1 MPREKIVRCM
11 DEVSPWSRLGVSEMN
26 VESVDSVSE
35 LVALKDHVFELS
47 KLVMSLQSRVQVLEL
62 SNTEVV
68 ENVFS
73 LVSKEELGIEEPLV
87 TVEDHEELMKEN
99 EVVVIKSGF
108 TAPTPSALAEIRNAV
123 EKESEPVGRLQ
134 TESSDEV
141 VEEKEFGE
149 KYTTAI
155 TMAALITDY
164 INEHGAV
171 LNNQV
176 KRRIYTPN
184 DLDVTTTDKQ
194 LLKELIESND
204 TIFSATKLDSFR
216 TLYFIGE
223 DAGVEYEKSYGQKS
237 S

>member
-1 MPREKIVRCM
+1 M
-11 DEVSPWSRLGVSEMN
+11 DEVSPWSRLGASEVN
-26 VESVDSVSE
+26 VESVDSISE
-35 LVALKDHVFELS
+35 LVALKDQMFELS
-47 KLVMSLQSRVQVLEL
+47 KLVMSLQNRVQGLEL
-62 SNTEVV
+62 SNNELV
-68 ENVFS
+68 ENAFS
-73 LVSKEELGIEEPLV
+73 LVSKEELGIEDPVV
-87 TVEDHEELMKEN
+87 TAEDYEAAMKEN

-108 TAPTPSALAEIRNAV
+108 TAPTPTALAEIRDVV
-123 EKESEPVGRLQ
+123 ETESEPIGRPLL
-134 TESSDEV
+134 ELSDEV

-149 KYTTAI
+149 KYATAV
-155 TMAALITDY
+155 TMATLITTY

-194 LLKELIESND
+194 LLKELIERNE
-204 TIFSATKLDSFR
+204 TAFSATKLDSFR

-223 DAGVEYEKSYGQKS
+223 DAGVEYERSYGQKS

>member
-1 MPREKIVRCM
+1 M
-11 DEVSPWSRLGVSEMN
+11 DEVSPWSRLGASEVN
-26 VESVDSVSE
+26 VESVDSVDSVSE
-35 LVALKDHVFELS
+35 LIALKDQVFELS
-47 KLVMSLQSRVQVLEL
+47 KLVMTLQSRVQGLEL
-62 SNTEVV
+62 SNTDLV
-68 ENVFS
+68 ENAFS
-73 LVSKEELGIEEPLV
+73 LVSKEELGIEEPVV
-87 TVEDHEELMKEN
+87 TAEDYQVAMKEN

-108 TAPTPSALAEIRNAV
+108 TAPTPTILAEIRETA
-123 EKESEPVGRLQ
+123 EIESEPIGGLPLKL
-134 TESSDEV
+134 SDEV

-149 KYTTAI
+149 KYTTAV
-155 TMAALITDY
+155 TMASLITTY

-194 LLKELIESND
+194 LLKELIERND
-204 TIFSATKLDSFR
+204 TAFSATKLDSFR